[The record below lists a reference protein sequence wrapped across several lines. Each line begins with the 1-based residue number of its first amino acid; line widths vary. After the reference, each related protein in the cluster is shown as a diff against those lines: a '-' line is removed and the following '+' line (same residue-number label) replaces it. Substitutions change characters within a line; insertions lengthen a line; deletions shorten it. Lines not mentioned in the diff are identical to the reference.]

1 MGWFSK
7 LRTDNELGEHLPDSD
22 AQPCTESE
30 EIGARN
36 KSQAQKKCQETAE
49 EYGGTDAKVSSTDRP
64 GRWDCNFKVWR

>member
-1 MGWFSK
+1 MGLFSK
-7 LRTDNELGEHLPDSD
+7 PKTDNELGEYLPDSD

-36 KSQAQKKCQETAE
+36 RSQAQKKCEETAE
-49 EYGGTDAKVSSTDRP
+49 EYGGTDAQASPTDRP